1 MSPGAAEVR
10 TTSERRTRFRRQP
23 LVKSMAGQGRPT
35 PIDAPAARARRRWPL
50 SLRAM
55 ALLSGLLAAMPAAP
69 ATAADGALDVTL
81 RFQWTCQASTEIDG
95 EIIASQG
102 QFDDPQNLSMDAG
115 TTGGFWLRDD
125 RRSLRIRPRGAPQRL
140 GLQMRYRGD
149 REGPILLRLMLRGE
163 AEAASPAGE
172 AGKAVEISLNPEE
185 LCKGDWEQ
193 RIAPGVELHISRAP
207 SDALRL
213 RLGASDATVFSTS
226 ESVPLR
232 VTASAI
238 GSSQARNLELR
249 MELRR
254 DGDSSK
260 SPQWER
266 KIALEPDAVAAL
278 TSSPAA
284 VEIDAGALEMPA
296 SEGVYTL
303 VARLAPSGGSSLVDR
318 LSHPELFVAAEPIA
332 QRSVQF
338 VVLAPTPP
346 PTDPKPMSEVA
357 RLRPLDRNWIGV
369 GSVNAISGKPLGRET
384 YDGREVAAL
393 APGDWLAQ
401 PIPIS
406 EPGKP
411 HVVVVRYPADRPL
424 KIGVSIRQPD
434 AAGASS
440 PLGVDTGVVDE
451 PGTTSFD
458 FQTTAS
464 GGTASGEAGGGRAAE
479 ARWGQHRV
487 VFWPRSRQ
495 AVVVV
500 TNADSRQSVRIESI
514 AVEAG
519 PARLGG
525 GVTDAKSGRMAA
537 IYLDKPLMP
546 DAFGCDRAI
555 DSQGPAALED
565 WTTFLQA
572 GLRLVDYVQASGA
585 NAAVVTVA
593 SEGATLYPTGVFA
606 ATPRYDR
613 GIFFSDG
620 RDPVRKD
627 VLELLLRLFDR
638 AGLRLIAGVELAT
651 PLPALEAALEDP
663 EAAVGLEW
671 RDAVGRR
678 YVEGRP
684 PRHGL
689 APYYNPLDG
698 RTEKQ
703 IAAVVD
709 ELVARYAHHR
719 SLSGV
724 GLHLG
729 PQTYM
734 QLPSAQWGRDA
745 RTLERIRGDWSAG
758 STASPPPSGT
768 AINAWLDGDGAQWHS
783 QWRQRQLGELFER
796 LAARTAE
803 RPLLLLTADFVSP
816 TDGEG
821 GDAHGLDWRR
831 LATRPG
837 VMPMRLIREQLL
849 IEPAHRIVDA
859 KMNEDFGWDA
869 LLGETS
875 PGAST
880 PAPLVEPASESVAG
894 SLLFRP
900 PTEHKVTLHA
910 GVLPWDRSGKTLT
923 LFTHAVPGGDAY
935 RMRLA
940 RLLDSVDARVI
951 AVGGWTP
958 SVGQEAVGRSF
969 LTTFGQLPVG
979 AFRSVPPEDDAARVV
994 RVRQYRGADGL
1005 YVYAVNTAPWA
1016 MRVRIATNA
1025 AAGTPV
1031 RRLGAASQVAVA
1043 GQPASDPQQ
1052 WEVGSRFAGSGG
1064 AAPAGGATTTW
1075 AGELAPGELVA
1086 FRVAGPAGEVVAWS
1100 GSPAS
1105 ANRVAEQL
1113 AVQVE
1118 DLSARVA
1125 ILGRPREF
1133 PCLQNGGFESGTEE
1147 RIDGWLRAQHPAGCV
1162 RFTSDGAQGK
1172 RAIVLRN
1179 EARPGARTWLL
1190 SESLPTPE
1198 TGRIAVSFRARSLAG
1213 AARVRV
1219 AVEGRVREMALR
1231 RSVEIDLPAGGEW
1244 PQEAIWLKVSDL
1256 PDGEVEELRLAIDL
1270 ITPGEIALDDIR
1282 LYDFYLTDRER
1293 SELQRQTFVAVER
1306 MRRGDFSAAARLLD
1320 SHWARYLRWLR
1331 VPQALAGHGT
1341 SEDAGASPKG
1351 GSADQPNV
1359 NRRGRDSEETAP
1371 GTAHWLRDWLPSPLR
1386 F

>member
-1 MSPGAAEVR
+1 
-10 TTSERRTRFRRQP
+10 
-23 LVKSMAGQGRPT
+23 MAGQGRPT
-35 PIDAPAARARRRWPL
+35 PIDAPAARVFRCWR
-50 SLRAM
+50 SVLRAV
-55 ALLSGLLAAMPAAP
+55 ALVLGLFATPAAR
-69 ATAADGALDVTL
+69 ATAAGEPLDLTL
-81 RFQWTCQASTEIDG
+81 RFQWTCQAPTEIDG

-102 QFDDPQNLSMDAG
+102 QLETPQNLSMDAG

-140 GLQMRYRGD
+140 GLQTRYQGD
-149 REGPILLRLMLRGE
+149 RDGPIVLRLTLRGV
-163 AEAASPAGE
+163 AEAAPPAGE
-172 AGKAVEISLNPEE
+172 VGKSVEITLKPEE
-185 LCKGDWEQ
+185 LCTGDWEQ
-193 RIAPGVELHISRAP
+193 RIAPGVQLHISRAP
-207 SDALRL
+207 SDSLRL
-213 RLGASDATVFSTS
+213 RLGTSDAMVFSAS
-226 ESVPLR
+226 EKVPLR
-232 VTASAI
+232 MTASAI
-238 GSSQARNLELR
+238 GSSQARALELR
-249 MELRR
+249 LELRR

-260 SPQWER
+260 APHWER
-266 KIALEPDAVAAL
+266 TIPLEPEAVETL
-278 TSSPAA
+278 TSSPSA
-284 VEIDAGALEMPA
+284 VELDAGMLEMPE

-303 VARLAPSGGSSLVDR
+303 IARLVPSGASSIVNR
-318 LSHPELFVAAEPIA
+318 LSHPDLFVSSDSVA

-338 VVLAPTPP
+338 VVLAPAPP
-346 PTDPKPMSEVA
+346 PADPTPMSEVA

-369 GSVNAISGKPLGRET
+369 GSINAISGKPLGRET
-384 YDGREVAAL
+384 YDGRDVAAL

-424 KIGVSIRQPD
+424 KIGVSVRQPD
-434 AAGASS
+434 AAGGTS
-440 PLGVDTGVVDE
+440 PLGVDSGVVDE

-458 FQTTAS
+458 FQTATSGGTAS
-464 GGTASGEAGGGRAAE
+464 GGTAGATGAAN
-479 ARWGQHRV
+479 RWGQHRV

-500 TNADSRQSVRIESI
+500 TNADSRQSARIESI

-525 GVTDAKSGRMAA
+525 GATDPSTGRMAA

-546 DAFGCDRAI
+546 DAFGCDRAV
-555 DSQGPAALED
+555 DPRGSAALED

-593 SEGATLYPTGVFA
+593 SEGAALYPTDVLA

-663 EAAVGLEW
+663 RTAVGLEW

-689 APYYNPLDG
+689 APYYNVLDP
-698 RTEKQ
+698 RAEDQ
-703 IAAVVD
+703 VAAVVD
-709 ELVARYAHHR
+709 ELVGRYAHHS

-729 PQTYM
+729 PQTYV

-745 RTLERIRGDWSAG
+745 RTLERLRGDWSAG

-768 AINAWLDGDGAQWHS
+768 AIHAWLDGDGAQWHS
-783 QWRQRQLGELFER
+783 QWRQRQLGNLFER
-796 LAARTAE
+796 LAARTAD

-816 TDGEG
+816 ANGEG
-821 GDAHGLDWRR
+821 GDAHGLDWRH

-880 PAPLVEPASESVAG
+880 PAPLVELARESVAG

-900 PTEHKVTLHA
+900 PTEQKVTLHA
-910 GVLPWDRSGKTLT
+910 GVLPWDRSGKSLT

-958 SVGQEAVGRSF
+958 SVGQEALGRSF
-969 LTTFGQLPVG
+969 LATFGQLP
-979 AFRSVPPEDDAARVV
+979 AAEFRSVPPDDDAARVV

-1005 YVYAVNTAPWA
+1005 YIYAVNTAPWA

-1025 AAGTPV
+1025 PPGSPV
-1031 RRLGAASQVAVA
+1031 RRLGPASQSE
-1043 GQPASDPQQ
+1043 SDPQQ

-1064 AAPAGGATTTW
+1064 AVAPGGATTTW
-1075 AGELAPGELVA
+1075 AGELAAGELIA
-1086 FRVAGPAGEVVAWS
+1086 LRVAGPAAEVAAWS

-1105 ANRVAEQL
+1105 ATRVAEQL

-1133 PCLQNGGFESGTEE
+1133 PSLQNGGFEGGSEE

-1162 RFTSDGAQGK
+1162 RFTRDCIEGE

-1179 EARPGARTWLL
+1179 EARPAARTWLL
-1190 SESLPTPE
+1190 SEPLPTPE

-1231 RSVEIDLPAGGEW
+1231 RSIEIELPAGGEW
-1244 PQEAIWLKVSDL
+1244 PHEASWLKVSDL

-1331 VPQALAGHGT
+1331 VPQTLAGHGT
-1341 SEDAGASPKG
+1341 PESAGASAKG
-1351 GSADQPNV
+1351 GSAERPNP
-1359 NRRGRDSEETAP
+1359 NRRGRASEETAP